1 MSVFEEL
8 REVQSALE
16 QVREALLAPSP
27 AAVEGCAAFLETAVR
42 RMMSVEANL
51 REEPGGGSEK
61 VVPGVR
67 MQLEFVRRELR
78 SVHALMEHAAA
89 FYMNWAGLL
98 SMAGAGYTAS
108 GRPAASA
115 AAGRIAVRG

>member
-1 MSVFEEL
+1 MSVCEEL
-8 REVQSALE
+8 REVRSALE
-16 QVREALLAPSP
+16 RVREVLLVPSP
-27 AAVEGCAAFLETAVR
+27 AAVEGCAAFLETAVH
-42 RMMSVEANL
+42 RMTSVESKL

-67 MQLEFVRRELR
+67 MELEFVRRELR
-78 SVHALMEHAAA
+78 SVHALMEQAAA

-108 GRPAASA
+108 GRPAAA
-115 AAGRIAVRG
+115 AGAGRIAVRG